1 MSETEQ
7 VTRIIISF
15 MMSLAIIYVIAK
27 CIGEER
33 KALWFKKRTKSNFFT
48 RRGLLGDTWN
58 FGVPYRWQGFIVVF
72 FMYGLIG
79 ICSYLMIFTN

>member
-1 MSETEQ
+1 MAEAEQ

-15 MMSLAIIYVIAK
+15 ILSLIIIYIMAKVI
-27 CIGEER
+27 GDDR
-33 KALWFKKRTKSNFFT
+33 KAQWFKKRKKSNFFT

-58 FGVPYRWQGFIVVF
+58 FGVPYKWQGFVAVF
-72 FMYGLIG
+72 FMYSLIC